1 MKPMPD
7 ADPVSVLYVDSDD
20 DARLETATDLE
31 ISPLVDASVETCA
44 TIDEAIDTLESN
56 AFDCLVTEHEL
67 PDGTGLELVEWIR
80 DNHPD
85 LPCILYTNATP
96 DAIRT
101 AAFGSVVVE
110 YLPKEIPDS
119 VTALARLIGNVVSQR
134 SQLAYPIPETEDE
147 RLAAIERYDVTDL
160 EATET
165 VDRLTDLVASH
176 FDVAV
181 AFAGIVDAHEERFLA
196 CKGADWEQLDREDT
210 ICTYT
215 LLEDDHLVV
224 ENVQTDGRFAD
235 VEILEEL
242 DIRSYAGVPLKTP
255 DGLPIGA
262 LCLIH
267 DEPRSYTSDEIEDLQ
282 QFADE
287 LMEQLEL
294 RRRLR
299 ETERAVPKPDH
310 QGAR

>member
-1 MKPMPD
+1 MPD
-7 ADPVSVLYVDSDD
+7 ADSVSVLYVDPDD
-20 DARLETATDLE
+20 DARLETATDLD
-31 ISPLVDASVETCA
+31 ISPLVDAAVETCA
-44 TIDEAIDTLESN
+44 TIEEAIDTLKST
-56 AFDCLVTEHEL
+56 AVDCLVTENEL
-67 PDGTGLELVEWIR
+67 PDGTGLELVEWVR

-85 LPCILYTNATP
+85 LPCILYTSATP

-101 AAFGSVVVE
+101 TEFGSVVVE
-110 YLPKEIPDS
+110 YLPKDIPDS
-119 VTALARLIGNVVSQR
+119 MTALARLIGNVVSQR

-147 RLAAIERYDVTDL
+147 RLAALGRYDVTDR

-165 VDRLTDLVASH
+165 VDRLTELVASH
-176 FDVAV
+176 FGVAV
-181 AFAGIVDAHEERFLA
+181 AFAGVVDAHEERFLA

-224 ENVQTDGRFAD
+224 ENVQDDSRFGD
-235 VEILEEL
+235 VEVLKEL

-267 DEPRSYTSDEIEDLQ
+267 DEPRSYTDSEIDDLHR
-282 QFADE
+282 FADE

>member
-1 MKPMPD
+1 MSD
-7 ADPVSVLYVDSDD
+7 ADSVSVLYVDPADD
-20 DARLETATDLE
+20 TRVETATDLE
-31 ISPLVDASVETCA
+31 ISPLLDASVEACS
-44 TIDEAIDTLESN
+44 TIEAAIDTLESTPV
-56 AFDCLVTEHEL
+56 DCLVTEHDL
-67 PDGTGLELVEWIR
+67 PDGIGLELVEWIR

-101 AAFGSVVVE
+101 AAFESVVVE
-110 YLPKEIPDS
+110 YLPKEIPDAG
-119 VTALARLIGNVVSQR
+119 TALARLIGNVVSQQ

-147 RLAAIERYDVTDL
+147 RLAAIERYDVTNLD
-160 EATET
+160 ATAT
-165 VDRLTDLVASH
+165 VDRLTELVASH

-181 AFAGIVDAHEERFLA
+181 AFAGIVDTHEERFLA

-224 ENVQTDGRFAD
+224 ENVQADSRFAD
-235 VEILEEL
+235 VEALEEL
-242 DIRSYAGVPLKTP
+242 DIRSYAGVPLRTP

-267 DEPRSYTSDEIEDLQ
+267 DEPRSYTESEMTDLHG
-282 QFADE
+282 FADE

-299 ETERAVPKPDH
+299 ETERAVPGPDH
-310 QGAR
+310 EGAR